1 MKPLS
6 SLFNKVPTPYV
17 SKAETGG
24 RSAWSR
30 MWGTTTQ
37 QADNKRMM
45 EAMGI
50 VSTLYSIVSTNA
62 NSVASV
68 DWKLYRKAASG
79 KKEDRRE
86 VTAHPA
92 LVVWNKPNRFFTR
105 TEFVETEQQ
114 HVDLTGEGWWV
125 LYTDPRMPGAGPTEI
140 WPVRPDRIYPVKH
153 PTDFLLGY
161 IYVGPDGEEV
171 PLNVEQVI
179 QLRMPNPMD
188 MYRGMGPVQS
198 LMSTLH
204 GYRAALDYNRNFFAN
219 GAEPGGIVHFSR
231 ELDDDEW
238 NRHRRRWNAQHQ
250 GVAAAHRV
258 AILEG
263 EVEWIDRKYT
273 NRDMEF
279 TGLVN
284 LSRDLIREAF
294 GIHKFI
300 LGQSDDVNLAQ
311 ALAADTVYAKRQQIP
326 RLERFK
332 SALNNDFLPLFP
344 GNNGL
349 YEFDYCDPTPENG
362 DEENKERESKAKSYK
377 DLIDAGVHPEDAAM
391 VVGLPPMRTA
401 PKPEPAPVAP
411 APEPTDDT
419 ELGVGV

>member
-17 SKAETGG
+17 SQSETGG

-30 MWGTTTQ
+30 MWSGASGQ
-37 QADNKRMM
+37 QANATAMM
-45 EAMGI
+45 ETMGI
-50 VSTLYSIVSTNA
+50 VSTLYSIVNTNA
-62 NSVASV
+62 TSVASV
-68 DWKLYRKAASG
+68 EWKLYRKSASG
-79 KKEDRRE
+79 LKEDRRE
-86 VTAHPA
+86 VTSHPA

-125 LYTDPRMPGAGPTEI
+125 LYKDPRMPSAGPTEI
-140 WPVRPDRIYPVKH
+140 WPVRPDRIFPVKH
-153 PTDFLLGY
+153 PTEFLVGY

-171 PLNVEQVI
+171 PLEIEEVI

-198 LMSTLH
+198 LMSTLY
-204 GYRAALDYNRNFFAN
+204 GYRAALDYNRNFFVN

-238 NRHRRRWNAQHQ
+238 RRHKRRWDSQHK

-263 EVEWIDRKYT
+263 DVEWIDRKYT

-294 GIHKFI
+294 GMHKFI
-300 LGQSDDVNLAQ
+300 LGQSDDVVLAQ
-311 ALAADTVYAKRQQIP
+311 ALAADTMYAKRQQIP

-344 GNNGL
+344 GNSGL
-349 YEFDYCDPTPENG
+349 YEFDYCDPTPENE

-377 DLIDAGVHPEDAAM
+377 DLVDAGVHPDDAAA
-391 VVGLPPMRTA
+391 VVGLPPMRSTR
-401 PKPEPAPVAP
+401 PTSAPVEADT
-411 APEPTDDT
+411 PE
-419 ELGVGV
+419 GVGV